1 MATLFLY
8 EKYTI
13 ALDET
18 ASPFYNRTRP
28 IKAGEADETMGPVL
42 GTSARAAFGVFL

>member
-1 MATLFLY
+1 MAALFLY

-18 ASPFYNRTRP
+18 VSSFYNRTRP